1 MALKNLN
8 IRLNEM
14 TLDPSPEAWHKIDR
28 KLKKENSGLFGLNFK
43 IISIAASVVLI
54 LGWSMFF
61 AFDNQYSAEMV
72 DSMPIDAKVLEF
84 YNIAKSNEL
93 ALAYIGK
100 LN

>member
-1 MALKNLN
+1 
-8 IRLNEM
+8 
-14 TLDPSPEAWHKIDR
+14 
-28 KLKKENSGLFGLNFK
+28 
-43 IISIAASVVLI
+43 
-54 LGWSMFF
+54 MFF

-93 ALAYIGK
+93 ALAYMGK